1 MGLDQFKKHI
11 LKAYQ
16 AGVSDVILKASEP
29 PRVRIGGQL
38 RRIADLDFGGLEV
51 STIAR
56 EVLGTKEWEEFR
68 VARQTRLMLAISDDL
83 KIRIHF
89 GYDRDRIFITCRLLP
104 AEVRSWISLEIPKL
118 ALNFLDRKQGL
129 VLVSGPLN
137 SGKTSTLA
145 SFTEYL
151 NTERRQHIIVIDE
164 LIEHQIKSK
173 SCIVNLRQVQT
184 DTHSYTTAL
193 RFALREDPDILVI
206 GNVTGEASAQIA
218 LNIAE
223 TGHLVIA
230 GIATTGSLNTIRRFL
245 NCFPA
250 AELEGARLQLSAYL
264 IGILSQVLVPDT
276 RLASKVPVFEIMT
289 ITPSISNLI
298 RMDKMNQ
305 LQAEFSRSVKG
316 VSQCFDDS
324 AKDLIQA
331 GKISPDIRRLT
342 SWSDSLTDPQ

>member
-1 MGLDQFKKHI
+1 MSLDKFKGYL
-11 LKAYQ
+11 LKAHQ
-16 AGVSDVILKASEP
+16 SGVSDVILKTSEP
-29 PRVRIGGQL
+29 ARVRIGNRL
-38 RRIADLDFGGLEV
+38 RRVAGLDFTGIEV
-51 STIAR
+51 STVAR
-56 EVLGTKEWEEFR
+56 EILGSKEWEELR
-68 VARQTRLMLAISDDL
+68 VARQIRLMVEINAEL
-83 KIRIHF
+83 KIRLHF
-89 GYDRDRIFITCRLLP
+89 GYDRDRLFLTCRLLP
-104 AEVRSWISLEIPKL
+104 ADVRSWSSLEIPKL

-129 VLVSGPLN
+129 ILVSGSLN

-151 NTERRQHIIVIDE
+151 NAQRRQHIIVIDE
-164 LIEHQIKSK
+164 LIEHKIKSNN
-173 SCIVNLRQVQT
+173 CIVNLRQVQT

-206 GNVTGEASAQIA
+206 GSITGEASAQIA

-223 TGHLVIA
+223 TGHLVIG

-250 AELEGARLQLSAYL
+250 NELESARLQLSAYL
-264 IGILSQVLVPDT
+264 IGILSQVLVADT
-276 RLASKVPVFEIMT
+276 NLASVVPVFEVMT

-316 VSQCFDDS
+316 ISQCFDDS
-324 AKDLIQA
+324 AKDLIQK
-331 GKISPDIRRLT
+331 GKISADVRRL
-342 SWSDSLTDPQ
+342 SLWSNSLTES